1 MDGVP
6 PPQPAVG
13 LALTD
18 KLRTKIL
25 SLSVSQSLPHSYQR
39 STSAHGPHSHSGLLF
54 RAGWNLGIFLSSG
67 RDRTSG
73 RSSCYP
79 SLSPIFLVGADLD
92 DASSHVKKPE
102 INKFDKGYD
111 ISFLMSE
118 ERALHPKDYEGAG
131 PGAGTSIA
139 PAVASPSPPVGLPRF
154 FLRPSWERVCSTGTQ
169 TRPRRR
175 QRPHG

>member
-1 MDGVP
+1 MWEGYR
-6 PPQPAVG
+6 QHTG
-13 LALTD
+13 R
-18 KLRTKIL
+18 KRYL
-25 SLSVSQSLPHSYQR
+25 SGRKSVSQSLPHSYQR
-39 STSAHGPHSHSGLLF
+39 STWSTLTLWSSF